1 VENFKERKII
11 MFDTFETNFETLLE
25 ETISAAHAR
34 SFNRDPEY
42 QKKSYRMSEIH
53 EELEA
58 LFENENAKPTS
69 RHWKLV
75 REYFQLEQ
83 ETYYPEHTAT
93 YMQAIFD
100 CVRVFTKYG
109 WLKE

>member
-1 VENFKERKII
+1 

-34 SFNRDPEY
+34 SFNHDPEY

-58 LFENENAKPTS
+58 LFENKNAKPTS

-75 REYFQLEQ
+75 REYLQLEQ